1 MIPEYEERL
10 NDLKNRVSHYV
21 TIPNKSNMTSTKHNI
36 LKNYYYL
43 AIPYISIIVLLLIF
57 RPSFIYEQKL
67 DVKKIN
73 IMKVIK
79 ITLITGIVIDI
90 VLFIYFKRF
99 IHK

>member
-1 MIPEYEERL
+1 MIPEYEKRL

-21 TIPNKSNMTSTKHNI
+21 TIPNKSNMMSTNNNI

-43 AIPYISIIVLLLIF
+43 AIPYISIILLLLIF

-67 DVKKIN
+67 YVKKIN

-79 ITLITGIVIDI
+79 ITLITGLVIDI